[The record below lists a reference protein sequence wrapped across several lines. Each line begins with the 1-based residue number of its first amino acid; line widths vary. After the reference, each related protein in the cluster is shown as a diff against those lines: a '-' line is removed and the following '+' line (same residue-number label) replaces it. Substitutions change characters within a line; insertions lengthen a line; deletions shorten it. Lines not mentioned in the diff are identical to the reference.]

1 MPKLLSSLMGGE
13 GKGSRRVQLTAV
25 ALMLILDQ
33 PSLAWPVA
41 SVAAVCVAA
50 LTVTDL
56 ASQ

>member
-1 MPKLLSSLMGGE
+1 MGGE

-41 SVAAVCVAA
+41 CVAAVCVAA